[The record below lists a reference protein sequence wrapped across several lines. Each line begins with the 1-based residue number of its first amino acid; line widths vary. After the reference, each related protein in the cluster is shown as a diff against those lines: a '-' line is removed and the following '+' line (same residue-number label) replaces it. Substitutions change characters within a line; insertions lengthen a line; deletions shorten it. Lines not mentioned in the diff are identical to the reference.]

1 MKKRLTMILASL
13 LFVVTGAFAQMQ
25 VSGTVI
31 SQDDN
36 QPVAGAT
43 VQVVGAPNVGT
54 VTDLNGKFSLTV
66 PAGRKNL
73 RISYV
78 GMEPIEVSARSNM
91 RILLTSDQQALDE
104 VMVVAYGT
112 AKKSSFTGSATAV
125 DSKKIESRPPVA
137 ASLVQAQVS

>member
-54 VTDLNGKFSLTV
+54 RWTEELANQ
-66 PAGRKNL
+66 L
-73 RISYV
+73 R
-78 GMEPIEVSARSNM
+78 G
-91 RILLTSDQQALDE
+91 
-104 VMVVAYGT
+104 YGT
-112 AKKSSFTGSATAV
+112 HRGKCPFQHAYPAHQRSAG
-125 DSKKIESRPPVA
+125 PG
-137 ASLVQAQVS
+137 

>member
-43 VQVVGAPNVGT
+43 VQVVGASNVGT
-54 VTDLNGKFSLTV
+54 VTEYPLD
-66 PAGRKNL
+66 GRTC
-73 RISYV
+73 
-78 GMEPIEVSARSNM
+78 E
-91 RILLTSDQQALDE
+91 
-104 VMVVAYGT
+104 
-112 AKKSSFTGSATAV
+112 SATWV
-125 DSKKIESRPPVA
+125 WNPSR
-137 ASLVQAQVS
+137 

>member
-43 VQVVGAPNVGT
+43 VQVVGASNVGT

-78 GMEPIEVSARSNM
+78 GMEPIEVSARSN
-91 RILLTSDQQALDE
+91 RLLPWIARRLNH
-104 VMVVAYGT
+104 V
-112 AKKSSFTGSATAV
+112 
-125 DSKKIESRPPVA
+125 
-137 ASLVQAQVS
+137 L